1 MKVICVIPAWN
12 EAKTISQVVTA
23 VRSQVNEVVVVDDG
37 SSDDTVDLAVAAGA
51 TVLLHPINR
60 GQGAALRTGTQ
71 YALDRGADIIVHFDA
86 DGQFVASEIAEM
98 TAPIIDGLA
107 EAVFGS
113 RFLGKEH
120 NLPPL
125 KKRVLLPLAR
135 LFNLFFLGVRFNDPQ
150 NGFRA
155 LSADAAKR
163 INWQQDKMAHCSEIL
178 WLTRLTGI
186 KYQEVGVTV
195 HYSHF
200 GQQMSGG
207 WRIIGDL
214 FLGRFLK

>member
-1 MKVICVIPAWN
+1 MKIFCVIPAWN
-12 EAKTISQVVTA
+12 EAHSISEVVA
-23 VRSQVNEVVVVDDG
+23 SVRRQVNEVIVVDDG
-37 SSDDTVDLAVAAGA
+37 SSDETVSLAVAAGA

-71 YALDRGADIIVHFDA
+71 YALDQGADIIIHFDA
-86 DGQFVASEIAEM
+86 DGQFVAEEIPEALV
-98 TAPIIDGLA
+98 PVINGQV

-135 LFNLFFLGVRFNDPQ
+135 LFNFVFLGVRFNDPQ
-150 NGFRA
+150 NGFRV
-155 LSADAAKR
+155 LSATAAR
-163 INWQQDKMAHCSEIL
+163 QLNWQQDKMAHCSEIL
-178 WLTRLTGI
+178 WLTRLTKI

-195 HYSHF
+195 RYSRF

-214 FLGRFLK
+214 FLSRFLK

>member
-37 SSDDTVDLAVAAGA
+37 SSDDTVNLAVAAGA

-71 YALDRGADIIVHFDA
+71 YALDNGADIIVHFDA

-135 LFNLFFLGVRFNDPQ
+135 LFNFVFLGVRFNDPQ
-150 NGFRA
+150 NGFRV
-155 LSADAAKR
+155 LSATAAR
-163 INWQQDKMAHCSEIL
+163 QLNWQQDKMAHCSEIL
-178 WLTRLTGI
+178 WLTRLTKI

-195 HYSHF
+195 RYSRF

-214 FLGRFLK
+214 FLSRFLK

>member
-12 EAKTISQVVTA
+12 EAKTISQVVA
-23 VRSQVNEVVVVDDG
+23 DVRSQVDEVVVVDDG
-37 SSDDTVDLAVAAGA
+37 SSDGTVDLAVAAGA

-71 YALDRGADIIVHFDA
+71 YALDNGADIIIHFDA
-86 DGQFVASEIAEM
+86 DGQFVASEITEM
-98 TAPIIDGLA
+98 TVLIISGLA

-120 NLPPL
+120 NLPPF

-135 LFNLFFLGVRFNDPQ
+135 LFYWFFLGVRFNDPQ

-155 LSADAAKR
+155 LSADAAQR
-163 INWQQDKMAHCSEIL
+163 INWQQDRMAHCSEIL

-207 WRIIGDL
+207 WRIISDL

>member
-1 MKVICVIPAWN
+1 MKIFCVIPAWN
-12 EAKTISQVVTA
+12 EAKSISKVVIDVKRQVD
-23 VRSQVNEVVVVDDG
+23 EVVVVDDG
-37 SSDDTVDLAVAAGA
+37 SSDETVNLAVAAGA

-71 YALDRGADIIVHFDA
+71 YALDQGADIIIHFDA
-86 DGQFVASEIAEM
+86 DGQFVAEEIPEALV
-98 TAPIIDGLA
+98 PVINGQV

-135 LFNLFFLGVRFNDPQ
+135 LFNFVFLGVRFNDPQ
-150 NGFRA
+150 NGFRV
-155 LSADAAKR
+155 LSATAAR
-163 INWQQDKMAHCSEIL
+163 QLNWQQDKMAHCSEIL
-178 WLTRLTGI
+178 WLTRLAKI
-186 KYQEVGVTV
+186 RYQEVGVTV
-195 HYSHF
+195 RYSRF

-214 FLGRFLK
+214 FLSRFLK

>member
-1 MKVICVIPAWN
+1 MKIFCVIPAWN
-12 EAKTISQVVTA
+12 EAHSISEVVA
-23 VRSQVNEVVVVDDG
+23 SVRRQVNEVIVVDDG
-37 SSDDTVDLAVAAGA
+37 SSDETVSLAVAAGA

-71 YALDRGADIIVHFDA
+71 YALDQGADIIIHFDA
-86 DGQFVASEIAEM
+86 DGQFVAEEIPEALV
-98 TAPIIDGLA
+98 PVINGQV

-135 LFNLFFLGVRFNDPQ
+135 LFNFVFLGVRFNDPQ
-150 NGFRA
+150 NGFRV
-155 LSADAAKR
+155 LSATAAR
-163 INWQQDKMAHCSEIL
+163 QLNWQQDKMAHCSEIL
-178 WLTRLTGI
+178 WLTRLAKI
-186 KYQEVGVTV
+186 RYQEVGVTV
-195 HYSHF
+195 RYSRF

-214 FLGRFLK
+214 FLSRFLK